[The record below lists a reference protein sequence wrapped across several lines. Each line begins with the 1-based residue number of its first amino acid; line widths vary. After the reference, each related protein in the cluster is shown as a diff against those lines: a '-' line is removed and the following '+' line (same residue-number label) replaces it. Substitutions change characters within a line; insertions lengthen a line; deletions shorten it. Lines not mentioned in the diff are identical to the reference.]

1 MKRELFSF
9 LFLCRKPWGNV
20 SFPWFFILKG
30 VRKMTICSVNNVTKS
45 FGGNIIFENISLEIK
60 NGERVGLV
68 GRNGSG
74 KTTIFQLLTGMESL
88 DAGAIHMKKGTRIGH
103 VAQIPKFDESM
114 TVYEVL
120 SSAFKIEKE
129 LEREMRTLEKHM
141 AEEQESSVLQKL
153 MERYGIIQEKFAFL
167 GGYEIEAN
175 IMKVANGLQVIELFP
190 RSFLELSGGEQTKVS
205 LAYML
210 LQKPDLLL
218 LDEPTNHLD
227 LFAVEWLEQFLKEY
241 NGTVVVISHDR
252 YFLDEVVTKIFDLED
267 GEIHVYHTNYSR
279 FVEEK
284 EERLLQEFQAFQE
297 QQKKIKKM
305 KEAIKRL
312 REWANQAN
320 PPNEGLHKRARSMER
335 ALERME
341 KLKKP
346 ILERKQ
352 MGLQFEGQERSG
364 KDVIVMK
371 EVSKGFAEHLL
382 FNEANLHVR
391 FQERAAIVGR
401 NGTGKTTLLKLLLE
415 EIKPDAGEIRIG
427 SSVKIGYLSQHAYGN
442 MKSNVLE
449 AFRECVAVT
458 EGEARHILAKFLFY
472 GPAVFKKVTQLS
484 GGEKMRLRLAQLMYQ
499 DINFLIL
506 DEPTNHLDIESRE
519 VLEEALEQY
528 NGTILAVSH
537 DRYFLNKLFE
547 KTYWIDECKLFEFA
561 GNYAWARQKW
571 EEKLETQVIKQQRQG
586 RKKIETVPVKKKEVR
601 NIEEIETE
609 LMHVEEDIYTLECK
623 MEQVVDVEMLEQLYE
638 EKTKKELLRAELYN
652 ALENIME

>member
-1 MKRELFSF
+1 M
-9 LFLCRKPWGNV
+9 GNV
-20 SFPWFFILKG
+20 SFSWFFILKG

-45 FGGNIIFENISLEIK
+45 FGGNNIFENISLEIK

-74 KTTIFQLLTGMESL
+74 KTTIFGLLTGMESL

-103 VAQIPKFDESM
+103 VAQIPKFDEVM
-114 TVYEVL
+114 TVYDVL
-120 SSAFKIEKE
+120 SSAFKVEKE
-129 LEREMRTLEKHM
+129 LEKEMHALEKNM
-141 AEEQESSVLQKL
+141 AVEQEQSALEKL
-153 MERYGIIQEKFAFL
+153 MERYGVIQEKFAFL

-175 IMKVANGLQVIELFP
+175 IMKVANGLQVTDLFS
-190 RSFLELSGGEQTKVS
+190 RVFTELSGGEQTKVS

-241 NGTVVVISHDR
+241 TGTVMVISHDR

-267 GEIHVYHTNYSR
+267 GEIHVYHTNYSQ

-284 EERLLQEFQAFQE
+284 EERLLQEFQAYQE

-320 PPNEGLHKRARSMER
+320 PPNEGLHKRARNMER
-335 ALERME
+335 ALERIE
-341 KLKKP
+341 KLKRP

-364 KDVIVMK
+364 KDVVVMK
-371 EVSKGFAEHLL
+371 EVSKGFAGRPL
-382 FNEANLHVR
+382 FEQANLHVR

-415 EIKPDAGEIRIG
+415 EINPDVGEIRIG
-427 SSVKIGYLSQHAYGN
+427 SSVKIGYLSQHTYGN
-442 MKSNVLE
+442 VKSNVLE
-449 AFRECVAVT
+449 AFREYVAVT

-484 GGEKMRLRLAQLMYQ
+484 GGEKMRLRLVQLMYQ

-571 EEKLETQVIKQQRQG
+571 EEKLEKQVIKQKRQG
-586 RKKIETVPVKKKEVR
+586 RKSVEMVPVKEKKAR
-601 NIEEIETE
+601 NLEEIENE
-609 LMHVEEDIYTLECK
+609 LMHVEEDIYAIECEMEHVANVERLEK
-623 MEQVVDVEMLEQLYE
+623 LYE
-638 EKTKKELLRAELYN
+638 EKTMKELLRAKLYSE
-652 ALENIME
+652 LENIVE

>member
-1 MKRELFSF
+1 
-9 LFLCRKPWGNV
+9 
-20 SFPWFFILKG
+20 
-30 VRKMTICSVNNVTKS
+30 MTICSVNNVTKS
-45 FGGNIIFENISLEIK
+45 FGGNTIFENISLEIK

-74 KTTIFQLLTGMESL
+74 KTTIFGLLTGMESL

-103 VAQIPKFDESM
+103 VAQIPKFDEVM
-114 TVYEVL
+114 TVYDVL
-120 SSAFKIEKE
+120 SSAFKVEKE
-129 LEREMRTLEKHM
+129 LEKEMHALEKNM
-141 AEEQESSVLQKL
+141 AVEQEQSALEKL
-153 MERYGIIQEKFAFL
+153 MERYGVIQEKFAFF

-175 IMKVANGLQVIELFP
+175 IMKVANGLQVTDLFS
-190 RSFLELSGGEQTKVS
+190 RVFTELSGGEQTKVS

-241 NGTVVVISHDR
+241 TGTVMVISHDR

-267 GEIHVYHTNYSR
+267 GEIHVYHTNYSQ

-284 EERLLQEFQAFQE
+284 EERLLQEFQAYQE

-320 PPNEGLHKRARSMER
+320 PPNEGLHKRARNMER
-335 ALERME
+335 ALERIE
-341 KLKKP
+341 KLKRP

-364 KDVIVMK
+364 KDVVVMK
-371 EVSKGFAEHLL
+371 EVSKGFAGRPL
-382 FNEANLHVR
+382 FEQANLHVR

-415 EIKPDAGEIRIG
+415 EINPDVGEIRIG
-427 SSVKIGYLSQHAYGN
+427 SSVKIGYLSQHTYGN
-442 MKSNVLE
+442 VKSNVLE
-449 AFRECVAVT
+449 AFREYVAVT

-571 EEKLETQVIKQQRQG
+571 EEKLEKQVIKQKRQG
-586 RKKIETVPVKKKEVR
+586 RKSVEMVPVKEKKAR
-601 NIEEIETE
+601 NLEEIENE
-609 LMHVEEDIYTLECK
+609 LMHVEEDIYAIECEMEHVANVERLEK
-623 MEQVVDVEMLEQLYE
+623 LYE
-638 EKTKKELLRAELYN
+638 EKTMKELLRAKLYSE
-652 ALENIME
+652 LENIVE

>member
-1 MKRELFSF
+1 
-9 LFLCRKPWGNV
+9 
-20 SFPWFFILKG
+20 
-30 VRKMTICSVNNVTKS
+30 MTICSVNNVKKS

-60 NGERVGLV
+60 NGERIGLV

-88 DAGAIHMKKGTRIGH
+88 DAGAIHMKKGTCIGH
-103 VAQIPKFDESM
+103 VAQIPKFNNEM
-114 TVYEVL
+114 NVYDVL
-120 SSAFKIEKE
+120 SSAFKKEKE
-129 LEREMRTLEKHM
+129 LEIEMHALEKNM
-141 AEEQESSVLQKL
+141 AEEQESSALQKL
-153 MERYGIIQEKFAFL
+153 MERYGVIQERYAFL

-175 IMKVANGLQVIELFP
+175 IMKVANGLQVTELFP
-190 RSFLELSGGEQTKVS
+190 RSFMELSGGEQTKVS

-241 NGTVVVISHDR
+241 TGTVMVISHDR

-267 GEIHVYHTNYSR
+267 GEIHVYHTNYSQ

-284 EERLLQEFQAFQE
+284 EERLLQEFQAYQE

-320 PPNEGLHKRARSMER
+320 PPNEGLHKRARNMER
-335 ALERME
+335 ALERIE
-341 KLKKP
+341 KLKRP
-346 ILERKQ
+346 ILDRKQ

-364 KDVIVMK
+364 KDVVVMK
-371 EVSKGFAEHLL
+371 EVSKGFDERSL
-382 FNEANLHVR
+382 FEKVNLYIR

-401 NGTGKTTLLKLLLE
+401 NGTGKTTLLKLLLKE
-415 EIKPDAGEIRIG
+415 MQQDAGEIRIG

-442 MKSNVLE
+442 MKNNVLE
-449 AFRECVAVT
+449 AFRDCVAVT
-458 EGEARHILAKFLFY
+458 EGEARHILARFLFY

-499 DINFLIL
+499 DVNFLIL

-547 KTYWIDECKLFEFA
+547 KTYWIDEHKLFEFA

-571 EEKLETQVIKQQRQG
+571 EERIEKQVVKQKQQQQG
-586 RKKIETVPVKKKEVR
+586 NKALEVMPIKKKKSRDLEAVE
-601 NIEEIETE
+601 NE
-609 LMHVEEDIYTLECK
+609 LMHIEEDIYALECK
-623 MEQVVDVEMLEQLYE
+623 MENVVDVEMLEQLYE
-638 EKTKKELLRAELYN
+638 EKTKKEFLRAELYN
-652 ALENIME
+652 ELENIVE

>member
-1 MKRELFSF
+1 M
-9 LFLCRKPWGNV
+9 GNV
-20 SFPWFFILKG
+20 SFSWFFILKG

-74 KTTIFQLLTGMESL
+74 KTTIFGLLTGMESL

-103 VAQIPKFDESM
+103 VAQIPKFDEVL
-114 TVYEVL
+114 TVYDVL
-120 SSAFKIEKE
+120 SSAFKVEKE
-129 LEREMRTLEKHM
+129 LEKEMHALEKNM
-141 AEEQESSVLQKL
+141 AEEQEQSSLQKL
-153 MERYGIIQEKFAFL
+153 MERYGVIQEKFAFL

-175 IMKVANGLQVIELFP
+175 IMKVANGLQVTDLFS
-190 RSFLELSGGEQTKVS
+190 RVFTELSGGEQTKVS

-241 NGTVVVISHDR
+241 TGTVMVISHDR

-267 GEIHVYHTNYSR
+267 GEIHVYHTNYSQ

-284 EERLLQEFQAFQE
+284 EERLLQEFQAYQE

-320 PPNEGLHKRARSMER
+320 PPNEGLHKRARNMER
-335 ALERME
+335 ALERIE
-341 KLKKP
+341 KLKRP

-352 MGLQFEGQERSG
+352 MGLQFEEQERSG
-364 KDVIVMK
+364 KDVVVMK
-371 EVSKGFAEHLL
+371 EVSKGFAGRPL
-382 FNEANLHVR
+382 FEQANLHVR

-401 NGTGKTTLLKLLLE
+401 NGTGKTTLLKLLLK
-415 EIKPDAGEIRIG
+415 EINPDVGEIRIG
-427 SSVKIGYLSQHAYGN
+427 SSVKIGYLSQHTYGN
-442 MKSNVLE
+442 LKSNVLE
-449 AFRECVAVT
+449 AFREYVAVT

-547 KTYWIDECKLFEFA
+547 KTYWIDECKLFEFV

-571 EEKLETQVIKQQRQG
+571 EEKLEKQVIKQKRQG
-586 RKKIETVPVKKKEVR
+586 RKSVEMVPVKEKKAR
-601 NIEEIETE
+601 NLEEIENE
-609 LMHVEEDIYTLECK
+609 LMHVEEDIYAIECE
-623 MEQVVDVEMLEQLYE
+623 MEHVADVERLEKLYE
-638 EKTKKELLRAELYN
+638 EKTMKELLRAKLYSE
-652 ALENIME
+652 LENIVE

>member
-1 MKRELFSF
+1 
-9 LFLCRKPWGNV
+9 
-20 SFPWFFILKG
+20 
-30 VRKMTICSVNNVTKS
+30 MTICSVNNVTKS

-153 MERYGIIQEKFAFL
+153 MERYGVIQEKFAFL

-284 EERLLQEFQAFQE
+284 EERLLQEFQAYQE

-364 KDVIVMK
+364 KDVVVMK

-415 EIKPDAGEIRIG
+415 EIEPDAGEIRIG

-547 KTYWIDECKLFEFA
+547 KTYWIDECTLFEFA

-586 RKKIETVPVKKKEVR
+586 RKSMETVPVKKKEVR

-623 MEQVVDVEMLEQLYE
+623 MEHVVDVEMLEQLYE
-638 EKTKKELLRAELYN
+638 EKTKKELLRADLYN
-652 ALENIME
+652 ELENIVE

>member
-1 MKRELFSF
+1 
-9 LFLCRKPWGNV
+9 
-20 SFPWFFILKG
+20 
-30 VRKMTICSVNNVTKS
+30 MTICSVNNVTKS

-114 TVYEVL
+114 TVYELL

-129 LEREMRTLEKHM
+129 LEREMRTLEKDM
-141 AEEQESSVLQKL
+141 AEEQGSSVLQKL

-175 IMKVANGLQVIELFP
+175 IMKVANGLQVTELFP

-241 NGTVVVISHDR
+241 NGTVMVISHDR

-267 GEIHVYHTNYSR
+267 GEIHVYHTNYSQ

-284 EERLLQEFQAFQE
+284 EERLLQEFQAYQE

-335 ALERME
+335 ALERMQ

-352 MGLQFEGQERSG
+352 MGLQFEGQDRSG
-364 KDVIVMK
+364 KDVVVIK
-371 EVSKGFAEHLL
+371 EVSKGFADHPL
-382 FNEANLHVR
+382 FNEVNLHVR

-415 EIKPDAGEIRIG
+415 QIEPDAGEIRIG

-442 MKSNVLE
+442 RKSNVLE
-449 AFRECVAVT
+449 AFREYVAVT

-547 KTYWIDECKLFEFA
+547 KTYWIDERKLFEFA

-571 EEKLETQVIKQQRQG
+571 EERLETQVIKQQRQG
-586 RKKIETVPVKKKEVR
+586 RKSIETAPVKKKEAR

-623 MEQVVDVEMLEQLYE
+623 MEHVVDVEMLEQLYE
-638 EKTKKELLRAELYN
+638 EKMKKELLRAELYN
-652 ALENIME
+652 ELENIVE

>member
-1 MKRELFSF
+1 
-9 LFLCRKPWGNV
+9 
-20 SFPWFFILKG
+20 
-30 VRKMTICSVNNVTKS
+30 MTICSVNNITKS

-74 KTTIFQLLTGMESL
+74 KTTIFQLLTGMENV
-88 DAGAIHMKKGTRIGH
+88 DVGAIHMKKGTRIGH
-103 VAQIPKFDESM
+103 VAQIPKFDDGI
-114 TVYEVL
+114 TVYDVL
-120 SSAFKIEKE
+120 SSAFKAEKE
-129 LEREMRTLEKHM
+129 LEREMHALEKNM
-141 AEEQESSVLQKL
+141 AEELEPFALEKL
-153 MERYGIIQEKFAFL
+153 MERYGIIQERFAFL

-175 IMKVANGLQVIELFP
+175 IMKVANGLQVAELCSRLFT
-190 RSFLELSGGEQTKVS
+190 ELSGGEQTKVS

-241 NGTVVVISHDR
+241 VGTVMVISHDR
-252 YFLDEVVTKIFDLED
+252 YFLDEVVTKILDLED
-267 GEIHVYHTNYSR
+267 GEIHVYHTNYSQ
-279 FVEEK
+279 FIEEK
-284 EERLLQEFQAFQE
+284 EERLLQEFQAYQE

-320 PPNEGLHKRARSMER
+320 PPNEGLHKRARNMER
-335 ALERME
+335 ALERIE
-341 KLKKP
+341 KLKRP

-364 KDVIVMK
+364 KDVVVMK
-371 EVSKGFAEHLL
+371 EVSKGFADRAL
-382 FNEANLHVR
+382 FEKANLHIR

-415 EIKPDAGEIRIG
+415 EIQQDAGEIRIG

-442 MKSNVLE
+442 MKNNVLE

-458 EGEARHILAKFLFY
+458 EGEARHILAQFLFY

-528 NGTILAVSH
+528 NGTILTVSH

-547 KTYWIDECKLFEFA
+547 KTYWIDEHKLFEFA

-571 EEKLETQVIKQQRQG
+571 EERIEKQVVKQKQQG
-586 RKKIETVPVKKKEVR
+586 SKALEMIPIKKQESR
-601 NIEEIETE
+601 NLEKVENE
-609 LMHVEEDIYTLECK
+609 LMHIEEDIYALECK
-623 MEQVVDVEMLEQLYE
+623 MANVVDVEMLEQLYE
-638 EKTKKELLRAELYN
+638 EKTKKELLRADLYN
-652 ALENIME
+652 ELENIVE

>member
-1 MKRELFSF
+1 
-9 LFLCRKPWGNV
+9 
-20 SFPWFFILKG
+20 
-30 VRKMTICSVNNVTKS
+30 MTICSVNNVTKS

-129 LEREMRTLEKHM
+129 LEREMRTLEKDM

-175 IMKVANGLQVIELFP
+175 IMKVANGLQVTELFP

-241 NGTVVVISHDR
+241 NGTVMVISHDR

-284 EERLLQEFQAFQE
+284 EERLLQEFQAYQE

-335 ALERME
+335 ALERMQ

-352 MGLQFEGQERSG
+352 MGLQFEGQDRSG
-364 KDVIVMK
+364 KDVVVIK
-371 EVSKGFAEHLL
+371 EVSKGFADHPL
-382 FNEANLHVR
+382 FNEVNLHVR

-415 EIKPDAGEIRIG
+415 EIEPDAGEIRIG

-442 MKSNVLE
+442 RKSNVLE
-449 AFRECVAVT
+449 AFREYVAVT

-547 KTYWIDECKLFEFA
+547 KTYWIDERKLFEFA

-571 EEKLETQVIKQQRQG
+571 EERLETQVIKQQRQG
-586 RKKIETVPVKKKEVR
+586 RKSIETVPVKKKEVR

-623 MEQVVDVEMLEQLYE
+623 MEHVVDIEMLEQLYE
-638 EKTKKELLRAELYN
+638 EKMKKELLRAELYN
-652 ALENIME
+652 ELENIVE

>member
-1 MKRELFSF
+1 
-9 LFLCRKPWGNV
+9 
-20 SFPWFFILKG
+20 
-30 VRKMTICSVNNVTKS
+30 MTICSVNNVTKS

-88 DAGAIHMKKGTRIGH
+88 DAGAIHMKKSTRIGH

-114 TVYEVL
+114 TVYDVL

-153 MERYGIIQEKFAFL
+153 MERYGMIQEKFAFL

-175 IMKVANGLQVIELFP
+175 IMKVANGLQVTELFP

-241 NGTVVVISHDR
+241 NGTVMVISHDR

-284 EERLLQEFQAFQE
+284 EERLLQEFQAYQE

-335 ALERME
+335 ALERIE

-364 KDVIVMK
+364 KDVVVMK
-371 EVSKGFAEHLL
+371 EVSKGFAGHPL

-449 AFRECVAVT
+449 AFREYVAVT

-547 KTYWIDECKLFEFA
+547 KTYWIDEHKLFEFA

-586 RKKIETVPVKKKEVR
+586 RKSMATAPVKKKEVR
-601 NIEEIETE
+601 NVEDIETE
-609 LMHVEEDIYTLECK
+609 LMHVEEDIYMLECK
-623 MEQVVDVEMLEQLYE
+623 MEHVVDVEMLEQLYE

-652 ALENIME
+652 ELENIVE

>member
-1 MKRELFSF
+1 M
-9 LFLCRKPWGNV
+9 GNV
-20 SFPWFFILKG
+20 SFSWFFILKG
-30 VRKMTICSVNNVTKS
+30 VRKMTICSVNNVMKS

-74 KTTIFQLLTGMESL
+74 KTTIFGLLTGKESL

-103 VAQIPKFDESM
+103 VAQIPKFDEVM
-114 TVYEVL
+114 TVYDVL
-120 SSAFKIEKE
+120 SSAFKVEKE
-129 LEREMRTLEKHM
+129 LEKEMHALEKNM
-141 AEEQESSVLQKL
+141 AVEQEQSALEKL
-153 MERYGIIQEKFAFL
+153 MERYGVIQEKFAFL

-175 IMKVANGLQVIELFP
+175 IMKVANGLQVTDLFS
-190 RSFLELSGGEQTKVS
+190 RVFTELSGGEQTKVS

-241 NGTVVVISHDR
+241 TGTVIVISHDR

-267 GEIHVYHTNYSR
+267 GEIHVYHTNYSQ

-284 EERLLQEFQAFQE
+284 EERLLQEFQAYQE

-320 PPNEGLHKRARSMER
+320 PPNEGLHKRARNMER
-335 ALERME
+335 ALERIE
-341 KLKKP
+341 KLKRP

-364 KDVIVMK
+364 KDVVVMK
-371 EVSKGFAEHLL
+371 EVSKGFTGRPL
-382 FNEANLHVR
+382 FEQANLHVR

-415 EIKPDAGEIRIG
+415 EINPDVGEIRIG
-427 SSVKIGYLSQHAYGN
+427 SSVKIGYLSQHTYGN
-442 MKSNVLE
+442 VKSNVLE
-449 AFRECVAVT
+449 AFREYVAVT

-571 EEKLETQVIKQQRQG
+571 EEKLEKQVIKQKRQG
-586 RKKIETVPVKKKEVR
+586 RKSVEMVPVKEKKAR
-601 NIEEIETE
+601 NLEEIENE
-609 LMHVEEDIYTLECK
+609 LMHVEEDIYAIECE
-623 MEQVVDVEMLEQLYE
+623 MEHVADVERLEKLYE
-638 EKTKKELLRAELYN
+638 EKTMKELLRAKLYSE
-652 ALENIME
+652 LENIVE

>member
-1 MKRELFSF
+1 
-9 LFLCRKPWGNV
+9 
-20 SFPWFFILKG
+20 
-30 VRKMTICSVNNVTKS
+30 MTICSVNNVTKS

-74 KTTIFQLLTGMESL
+74 KTTIFGLLTGMESL

-103 VAQIPKFDESM
+103 VAQIPKFDEAM
-114 TVYEVL
+114 TVYDVL
-120 SSAFKIEKE
+120 SSAFKVEKE
-129 LEREMRTLEKHM
+129 LEKEMHDLEKNM
-141 AEEQESSVLQKL
+141 AVEQEQSDLEKL
-153 MERYGIIQEKFAFL
+153 MERYGVIQEKFAFL

-175 IMKVANGLQVIELFP
+175 IMKVANGLQVTDLFS
-190 RSFLELSGGEQTKVS
+190 RVFTELSGGEQTKVS

-241 NGTVVVISHDR
+241 TGTVMVISHDR

-267 GEIHVYHTNYSR
+267 GEIHVYHTNYSQ

-284 EERLLQEFQAFQE
+284 EERLLQEFQAYQE

-320 PPNEGLHKRARSMER
+320 PPNEGLHKRARNMER
-335 ALERME
+335 ALERIE
-341 KLKKP
+341 KLKRP
-346 ILERKQ
+346 ILERKL

-364 KDVIVMK
+364 KDVVVMK
-371 EVSKGFAEHLL
+371 EVSKGFADRPL
-382 FNEANLHVR
+382 FEQANLHVR

-415 EIKPDAGEIRIG
+415 EINPDAGEIRIG
-427 SSVKIGYLSQHAYGN
+427 SSVKIGYLSQHTYGN
-442 MKSNVLE
+442 VKSNVLE
-449 AFRECVAVT
+449 AFREYVAVT

-472 GPAVFKKVTQLS
+472 GLAVFKKVTQLS

-571 EEKLETQVIKQQRQG
+571 EEKLEEQVIKQKRQE
-586 RKKIETVPVKKKEVR
+586 RKSVETVPVKEKEAR
-601 NIEEIETE
+601 NLEEIENE
-609 LMHVEEDIYTLECK
+609 LMHVEEDIYAIECE
-623 MEQVVDVEMLEQLYE
+623 MEHVADVERLEKLYE
-638 EKTKKELLRAELYN
+638 EKTKKELLRADLYN
-652 ALENIME
+652 ELENIVE

>member
-1 MKRELFSF
+1 
-9 LFLCRKPWGNV
+9 
-20 SFPWFFILKG
+20 
-30 VRKMTICSVNNVTKS
+30 MTICSVNNVTKS

-74 KTTIFQLLTGMESL
+74 KTTIFGLLTGMESL

-103 VAQIPKFDESM
+103 VAQIPKFDEVL
-114 TVYEVL
+114 TVYDVL
-120 SSAFKIEKE
+120 SSAFKVEKE
-129 LEREMRTLEKHM
+129 LEKEMHALETNM
-141 AEEQESSVLQKL
+141 AEEQEQSSLQKL
-153 MERYGIIQEKFAFL
+153 MERYGVIQEKFAFL

-175 IMKVANGLQVIELFP
+175 IMKVANGLQVTNLFS
-190 RSFLELSGGEQTKVS
+190 RVFTELSGGEQTKVS

-241 NGTVVVISHDR
+241 NGTVMVISHDR

-267 GEIHVYHTNYSR
+267 GAIHVYHTNYSQ

-284 EERLLQEFQAFQE
+284 EGRLLQEFQAYQE

-320 PPNEGLHKRARSMER
+320 PPNEGLHKRARNMER
-335 ALERME
+335 ALERIE
-341 KLKKP
+341 KLKRP

-364 KDVIVMK
+364 KDVVVMK
-371 EVSKGFAEHLL
+371 EVSKGFAGRPL
-382 FNEANLHVR
+382 FEQANLHVR

-401 NGTGKTTLLKLLLE
+401 NGTGKTTLLKLLLKE
-415 EIKPDAGEIRIG
+415 MEPEAGAIRVG
-427 SSVKIGYLSQHAYGN
+427 SSVKIGYLSQHTYEN

-449 AFRECVAVT
+449 AFRENVTVT

-571 EEKLETQVIKQQRQG
+571 EEKLEKQVIKQKRQG
-586 RKKIETVPVKKKEVR
+586 KKSVETVPVKEKEAR
-601 NIEEIETE
+601 NLEEIENE
-609 LMHVEEDIYTLECK
+609 LMHVEEDVYAIECE
-623 MEQVVDVEMLEQLYE
+623 MEHVADVERLEKLYE

-652 ALENIME
+652 ELENIVE

>member
-1 MKRELFSF
+1 M
-9 LFLCRKPWGNV
+9 GNV

-88 DAGAIHMKKGTRIGH
+88 DAGAIHMKKGTCIGH
-103 VAQIPKFDESM
+103 VAQIPKFDEDM
-114 TVYEVL
+114 TVYDVL
-120 SSAFKIEKE
+120 SSAFKAEKE
-129 LEREMRTLEKHM
+129 LEREMRTLEKNM
-141 AEEQESSVLQKL
+141 AEERESSALQKL
-153 MERYGIIQEKFAFL
+153 MERYGVIQEKFAFL
-167 GGYEIEAN
+167 SGYEIEAN
-175 IMKVANGLQVIELFP
+175 LMKVANGLQVTELFP
-190 RSFLELSGGEQTKVS
+190 RSFLELSGGEQTKIS

-241 NGTVVVISHDR
+241 NGTVMVISHDR

-267 GEIHVYHTNYSR
+267 GEIHVYHTNYSQ

-284 EERLLQEFQAFQE
+284 EERLLQEFQAYQE

-364 KDVIVMK
+364 KDVVVMK
-371 EVSKGFAEHLL
+371 EVSKGFAGHLL
-382 FNEANLHVR
+382 FNEASLHVR

-415 EIKPDAGEIRIG
+415 EIEPDAGEIRIG

-442 MKSNVLE
+442 VKSNVLE
-449 AFRECVAVT
+449 AFREYVAVT

-547 KTYWIDECKLFEFA
+547 KTYWIDERKLFEFA

-571 EEKLETQVIKQQRQG
+571 EEKLEKQVITQQRQG
-586 RKKIETVPVKKKEVR
+586 RTRIETASVKKKEVR
-601 NIEEIETE
+601 NVEEIEIE

-623 MEQVVDVEMLEQLYE
+623 MEHVVDAEMLEQLYE

-652 ALENIME
+652 ELENIME

>member
-1 MKRELFSF
+1 M
-9 LFLCRKPWGNV
+9 GNV
-20 SFPWFFILKG
+20 SFSWFFILKG

-74 KTTIFQLLTGMESL
+74 KTTIFQLLTGMEGL

-141 AEEQESSVLQKL
+141 AEEQETSVLQKL

-175 IMKVANGLQVIELFP
+175 IMKVANGLQVTELFP
-190 RSFLELSGGEQTKVS
+190 RSFVEISGGEQTKVS

-241 NGTVVVISHDR
+241 NGTVMVISHDR

-284 EERLLQEFQAFQE
+284 EERLLQEFQAYQE

-364 KDVIVMK
+364 KDVVVMK

-415 EIKPDAGEIRIG
+415 EIEPDAGEIRIG

-449 AFRECVAVT
+449 AFREYVAVT

-547 KTYWIDECKLFEFA
+547 KTYWIDERKLFEFA

-586 RKKIETVPVKKKEVR
+586 RKNIETVPVKKKEVR

-652 ALENIME
+652 ELENIVE

>member
-1 MKRELFSF
+1 
-9 LFLCRKPWGNV
+9 
-20 SFPWFFILKG
+20 
-30 VRKMTICSVNNVTKS
+30 MTICSVNNITKS

-88 DAGAIHMKKGTRIGH
+88 DTGAIHMKKGTRIGH
-103 VAQIPKFDESM
+103 VAQIPKFDEGM
-114 TVYEVL
+114 TVYDVL
-120 SSAFKIEKE
+120 NSAFKTEKE
-129 LEREMRTLEKHM
+129 LEREMRALEKNM
-141 AEEQESSVLQKL
+141 EEELEPSALQKL
-153 MERYGIIQEKFAFL
+153 MERYGVIQEKFAFL

-175 IMKVANGLQVIELFP
+175 IMKVANGLQVTELFP
-190 RSFLELSGGEQTKVS
+190 RTFLELSGGEQTKVS

-227 LFAVEWLEQFLKEY
+227 LFAVEWLEKFLKEY
-241 NGTVVVISHDR
+241 NGTVMVISHDR

-284 EERLLQEFQAFQE
+284 EERLLHEFQAYQE

-305 KEAIKRL
+305 KEAIKRI

-364 KDVIVMK
+364 KDVVVMK
-371 EVSKGFAEHLL
+371 EVSKGFADHPL

-415 EIKPDAGEIRIG
+415 EMEPDAGEIRIG

-442 MKSNVLE
+442 VKSNVLE
-449 AFRECVAVT
+449 AFREYVAVT

-547 KTYWIDECKLFEFA
+547 KTYWIDEHKLFEFA

-571 EEKLETQVIKQQRQG
+571 EEKFETQVIKQQRQG
-586 RKKIETVPVKKKEVR
+586 RKSIETAPVKKKEAR
-601 NIEEIETE
+601 NVEEIETE

-623 MEQVVDVEMLEQLYE
+623 MEHVVDVEMLEQLYE

-652 ALENIME
+652 ELENIVE

>member
-1 MKRELFSF
+1 M
-9 LFLCRKPWGNV
+9 GNV
-20 SFPWFFILKG
+20 SFSWFFILKG

-45 FGGNIIFENISLEIK
+45 FGGNTIFENISLEIK

-74 KTTIFQLLTGMESL
+74 KTTIFGLLTGMESL

-103 VAQIPKFDESM
+103 VAQIPKFDEAM
-114 TVYEVL
+114 TVYDVL
-120 SSAFKIEKE
+120 SSAFKVEKE
-129 LEREMRTLEKHM
+129 LEKEMHALEKNM
-141 AEEQESSVLQKL
+141 AVEQEQSALEKL
-153 MERYGIIQEKFAFL
+153 MERYGVIQEKFAFL

-175 IMKVANGLQVIELFP
+175 IMKVANGLQVTDLFS
-190 RSFLELSGGEQTKVS
+190 RVFTELSGGEQTKVS

-241 NGTVVVISHDR
+241 TGTVMVISHDR

-267 GEIHVYHTNYSR
+267 GEIHVYHTNYSQ

-284 EERLLQEFQAFQE
+284 EERLLQEFQAYQE

-320 PPNEGLHKRARSMER
+320 PPNEGLHKRARNMER
-335 ALERME
+335 ALERIE
-341 KLKKP
+341 KLKRP

-364 KDVIVMK
+364 KDVVVMK
-371 EVSKGFAEHLL
+371 EVSKGFAGRPL
-382 FNEANLHVR
+382 FEQANLHVR

-401 NGTGKTTLLKLLLE
+401 NGTGKTTLLKLLLK
-415 EIKPDAGEIRIG
+415 EINPDVGEIRIG
-427 SSVKIGYLSQHAYGN
+427 SSVKIGYLSQHTYGN
-442 MKSNVLE
+442 VKSNVLE
-449 AFRECVAVT
+449 AFREYVAVT

-472 GPAVFKKVTQLS
+472 GPAVFKKVTELS

-571 EEKLETQVIKQQRQG
+571 EEKLEKQVIKQKRQG
-586 RKKIETVPVKKKEVR
+586 RKSVEMVPVKEKKAK
-601 NIEEIETE
+601 NLEEIENE
-609 LMHVEEDIYTLECK
+609 LMHVEEDIYAIECE
-623 MEQVVDVEMLEQLYE
+623 MEHVADVERLEKLYE
-638 EKTKKELLRAELYN
+638 EKTMKELLRAKLYSE
-652 ALENIME
+652 LENIVE

>member
-1 MKRELFSF
+1 
-9 LFLCRKPWGNV
+9 
-20 SFPWFFILKG
+20 
-30 VRKMTICSVNNVTKS
+30 MTICSVNNVTKS

-103 VAQIPKFDESM
+103 VAQIPKFDEGM
-114 TVYEVL
+114 TVYDVL
-120 SSAFKIEKE
+120 SSAFKTEKE
-129 LEREMRTLEKHM
+129 LEREMRALEKNM
-141 AEEQESSVLQKL
+141 AEEREPSALQKL
-153 MERYGIIQEKFAFL
+153 MERYGVIQEKFAFL

-175 IMKVANGLQVIELFP
+175 LMKVANGLQVTELFP
-190 RSFLELSGGEQTKVS
+190 RPFLELSGGEQTKVS

-241 NGTVVVISHDR
+241 NGTVMVISHDR

-267 GEIHVYHTNYSR
+267 GEIHVYHTNYSQ
-279 FVEEK
+279 FVDEK
-284 EERLLQEFQAFQE
+284 EERLLQEFQAYQE

-335 ALERME
+335 ALERIE

-364 KDVIVMK
+364 KDVVVMK
-371 EVSKGFAEHLL
+371 EVSKGFAGHPL

-449 AFRECVAVT
+449 AFSEYVAVT

-547 KTYWIDECKLFEFA
+547 KTYWIDEHKLFEFA

-571 EEKLETQVIKQQRQG
+571 EEKLEKQVIKQQRQG
-586 RKKIETVPVKKKEVR
+586 RKSIETAPVKKKEVR
-601 NIEEIETE
+601 NIEDIETE

-623 MEQVVDVEMLEQLYE
+623 MEHVVDVEMLEQLYE
-638 EKTKKELLRAELYN
+638 EKTKKELLRADLYN
-652 ALENIME
+652 ELENIVE

>member
-1 MKRELFSF
+1 
-9 LFLCRKPWGNV
+9 
-20 SFPWFFILKG
+20 
-30 VRKMTICSVNNVTKS
+30 MTICSVNNVTKS

-141 AEEQESSVLQKL
+141 AEEQETSVLQKL

-175 IMKVANGLQVIELFP
+175 IMKVANGLQVTELFP
-190 RSFLELSGGEQTKVS
+190 RSFVEISGGEQTKVS

-284 EERLLQEFQAFQE
+284 EERLLQEFQAYQE

-364 KDVIVMK
+364 KDVVVMK

-415 EIKPDAGEIRIG
+415 EIEPDAGEIRIG

-586 RKKIETVPVKKKEVR
+586 RKSVETVSVKKKEVR

-623 MEQVVDVEMLEQLYE
+623 MEQVVDVEMLEQLYD

>member
-1 MKRELFSF
+1 
-9 LFLCRKPWGNV
+9 
-20 SFPWFFILKG
+20 
-30 VRKMTICSVNNVTKS
+30 MTICSVNNVTKS

-74 KTTIFQLLTGMESL
+74 KTTIFGLLTGMESL

-103 VAQIPKFDESM
+103 VAQIPRFDEVL
-114 TVYEVL
+114 TVYDVL
-120 SSAFKIEKE
+120 SSAFKVEKE
-129 LEREMRTLEKHM
+129 LEKEMHALEKNM
-141 AEEQESSVLQKL
+141 AEEQEQSSLQKL
-153 MERYGIIQEKFAFL
+153 MERYGVIQEKFAFL

-175 IMKVANGLQVIELFP
+175 IMKVANGLQVTDLFS
-190 RSFLELSGGEQTKVS
+190 RVFTELSGGEQTKVS

-241 NGTVVVISHDR
+241 TGTVMVISHDR

-267 GEIHVYHTNYSR
+267 GEIHVYHTNYSQ

-284 EERLLQEFQAFQE
+284 EERLLQEFQAYQE

-305 KEAIKRL
+305 KEVIKRL

-320 PPNEGLHKRARSMER
+320 PPNEGLHKRARNMER
-335 ALERME
+335 ALERIE
-341 KLKKP
+341 KLKRP

-364 KDVIVMK
+364 KDVVVMK
-371 EVSKGFAEHLL
+371 EVSKGFAGRPL
-382 FNEANLHVR
+382 FEQANLHVR

-415 EIKPDAGEIRIG
+415 EINPDVGEIRIG
-427 SSVKIGYLSQHAYGN
+427 SSVKIGYLSQHTYGN
-442 MKSNVLE
+442 LKSNVLE
-449 AFRECVAVT
+449 AFREYVAVT

-571 EEKLETQVIKQQRQG
+571 EEKLEKQVIKQKRQG
-586 RKKIETVPVKKKEVR
+586 RKSVEMVPVKEKKAR
-601 NIEEIETE
+601 NLEEIENE
-609 LMHVEEDIYTLECK
+609 LMHVEEDIYAIECE
-623 MEQVVDVEMLEQLYE
+623 MEHVADVERLEKLYE
-638 EKTKKELLRAELYN
+638 EKTMKELLRAKLYSE
-652 ALENIME
+652 LENIVE

>member
-1 MKRELFSF
+1 
-9 LFLCRKPWGNV
+9 
-20 SFPWFFILKG
+20 
-30 VRKMTICSVNNVTKS
+30 MTICSVNNVKKS

-60 NGERVGLV
+60 NGERIGLV

-74 KTTIFQLLTGMESL
+74 KTTIFQLLTGIEGL
-88 DAGAIHMKKGTRIGH
+88 DAGAIHVKKGTRIGH
-103 VAQIPKFDESM
+103 VAQIPKFNNEM
-114 TVYEVL
+114 NVYDVL
-120 SSAFKIEKE
+120 SSAFKKEKE
-129 LEREMRTLEKHM
+129 LEIEMHALEKNM
-141 AEEQESSVLQKL
+141 SEEQESSALQKL
-153 MERYGIIQEKFAFL
+153 MERYGVIQERYAFL

-175 IMKVANGLQVIELFP
+175 IMKVANGLQVTELFP
-190 RSFLELSGGEQTKVS
+190 RSFMELSGGEQTKVS

-241 NGTVVVISHDR
+241 TGTVMVISHDR

-267 GEIHVYHTNYSR
+267 GEIHVYHTNYSQ

-284 EERLLQEFQAFQE
+284 EERLLQEFQAYQE

-320 PPNEGLHKRARSMER
+320 PPNEGLHKRARNMER
-335 ALERME
+335 ALERIE
-341 KLKKP
+341 KLKRP
-346 ILERKQ
+346 ILDRKQ

-364 KDVIVMK
+364 KDVVVMK
-371 EVSKGFAEHLL
+371 EVSKGFAERSL
-382 FNEANLHVR
+382 FEKVNLHIR

-401 NGTGKTTLLKLLLE
+401 NGTGKTTLLKLLLKE
-415 EIKPDAGEIRIG
+415 MQQDAGEIRIG

-442 MKSNVLE
+442 MKNNVLE
-449 AFRECVAVT
+449 AFRDCVAVT
-458 EGEARHILAKFLFY
+458 EGEARHILARFLFY

-499 DINFLIL
+499 DVNFLIL

-547 KTYWIDECKLFEFA
+547 KTYWIDEHKLFEFA

-571 EEKLETQVIKQQRQG
+571 EERIEKQVVKQKQQQQG
-586 RKKIETVPVKKKEVR
+586 NKALEVMPIKKKKSRDLEAVE
-601 NIEEIETE
+601 NE
-609 LMHVEEDIYTLECK
+609 LMHIEEDIYALECK
-623 MEQVVDVEMLEQLYE
+623 MENVVDVEMLEQLYE
-638 EKTKKELLRAELYN
+638 EKTKKEFLRAELYN
-652 ALENIME
+652 ELENIVE

>member
-1 MKRELFSF
+1 
-9 LFLCRKPWGNV
+9 
-20 SFPWFFILKG
+20 
-30 VRKMTICSVNNVTKS
+30 MTICSVNNVTKS

-175 IMKVANGLQVIELFP
+175 IMKVANGLQVTELFH

-241 NGTVVVISHDR
+241 NGTVMVISHDR

-267 GEIHVYHTNYSR
+267 GEIHVYHTNYSQ

-284 EERLLQEFQAFQE
+284 EERLLQEFQAYQE

-364 KDVIVMK
+364 KDVVVMK
-371 EVSKGFAEHLL
+371 EVSKRFAEHLL

-415 EIKPDAGEIRIG
+415 EIEPDAGEIRIG

-571 EEKLETQVIKQQRQG
+571 EEKTETQVIKQRRQG
-586 RKKIETVPVKKKEVR
+586 RKSMETVPVKKKEVR

-652 ALENIME
+652 ELENIVE

>member
-1 MKRELFSF
+1 
-9 LFLCRKPWGNV
+9 
-20 SFPWFFILKG
+20 
-30 VRKMTICSVNNVTKS
+30 MTICSVNNVTKS

-129 LEREMRTLEKHM
+129 LEREMRTLEKDM

-175 IMKVANGLQVIELFP
+175 IMKVANGLQVTELFP

-241 NGTVVVISHDR
+241 NGTVMVISHDR

-284 EERLLQEFQAFQE
+284 EERLLQEFQAYQE

-335 ALERME
+335 ALERMQ

-352 MGLQFEGQERSG
+352 IGLQFEGQDRSG
-364 KDVIVMK
+364 KDVVVIK
-371 EVSKGFAEHLL
+371 EVSKGFADHPL
-382 FNEANLHVR
+382 FNEVNLHVR

-415 EIKPDAGEIRIG
+415 EIEPDAGEIRIG

-442 MKSNVLE
+442 MKSDVLE
-449 AFRECVAVT
+449 AFREYVAVT

-547 KTYWIDECKLFEFA
+547 KTYWIDEHKLFEFA

-571 EEKLETQVIKQQRQG
+571 EERLETQVIKQQRQG
-586 RKKIETVPVKKKEVR
+586 RKK
-601 NIEEIETE
+601 
-609 LMHVEEDIYTLECK
+609 Y
-623 MEQVVDVEMLEQLYE
+623 
-638 EKTKKELLRAELYN
+638 
-652 ALENIME
+652 

>member
-1 MKRELFSF
+1 
-9 LFLCRKPWGNV
+9 
-20 SFPWFFILKG
+20 
-30 VRKMTICSVNNVTKS
+30 MTICSVNNVTKS

-103 VAQIPKFDESM
+103 VAQIPKFDKGM
-114 TVYEVL
+114 TVYDVL
-120 SSAFKIEKE
+120 SSAFKSEKE
-129 LEREMRTLEKHM
+129 LEREMRTLEKNM
-141 AEEQESSVLQKL
+141 AEEREPSALQKL
-153 MERYGIIQEKFAFL
+153 MERYGVIQEKFAFL

-175 IMKVANGLQVIELFP
+175 IMKVANGLQVTELFL

-241 NGTVVVISHDR
+241 NGTVMVISHDR
-252 YFLDEVVTKIFDLED
+252 YFLDEVVTKVFDLED
-267 GEIHVYHTNYSR
+267 GEIHMYHTNYSQ

-284 EERLLQEFQAFQE
+284 EERLLQEFQAYQE

-364 KDVIVMK
+364 KDVVVMK
-371 EVSKGFAEHLL
+371 EVSKGFADHLL

-415 EIKPDAGEIRIG
+415 EIEPDAGEIRIG

-449 AFRECVAVT
+449 AFRGCVAVT

-547 KTYWIDECKLFEFA
+547 KTYWIDERKLFEFA
-561 GNYAWARQKW
+561 GNYVWARQKW
-571 EEKLETQVIKQQRQG
+571 EEKLEKQVIKQQRQG
-586 RKKIETVPVKKKEVR
+586 RKSIEPAPVKKKEVR
-601 NIEEIETE
+601 GVEEIETE
-609 LMHVEEDIYTLECK
+609 LMHVEEDIYTLDRK
-623 MEQVVDVEMLEQLYE
+623 MEHVVDVEMLGKLYE

-652 ALENIME
+652 ELENIAE

>member
-1 MKRELFSF
+1 M
-9 LFLCRKPWGNV
+9 GNV

-103 VAQIPKFDESM
+103 VAQIPKFDESR

-175 IMKVANGLQVIELFP
+175 IMKVANGLQVTELFP

-241 NGTVVVISHDR
+241 NGTVMVISHDR

-284 EERLLQEFQAFQE
+284 EERLLQEFQAYQE

-335 ALERME
+335 ALERMQ

-352 MGLQFEGQERSG
+352 MGLQFEGQDRSG
-364 KDVIVMK
+364 KDVVVIK
-371 EVSKGFAEHLL
+371 EVSKGFADHPL
-382 FNEANLHVR
+382 FNEVNLHVR

-415 EIKPDAGEIRIG
+415 EIEPDAGEIRIG

-442 MKSNVLE
+442 MKSDVLE
-449 AFRECVAVT
+449 AFREYVAVT

-547 KTYWIDECKLFEFA
+547 KTYWIDERKLFEFA

-571 EEKLETQVIKQQRQG
+571 EEKLGTQVIKQKRQG
-586 RKKIETVPVKKKEVR
+586 RKSIETVPVKKIEVR

-623 MEQVVDVEMLEQLYE
+623 MEHVVDVEMLEQLYE

-652 ALENIME
+652 ELENIVE

>member
-1 MKRELFSF
+1 M
-9 LFLCRKPWGNV
+9 GNV
-20 SFPWFFILKG
+20 SFSWFFILKG

-45 FGGNIIFENISLEIK
+45 FGGNTIFENISLEIK

-74 KTTIFQLLTGMESL
+74 KTTIFGLLTGMESL

-103 VAQIPKFDESM
+103 VAQIPKFDEVM
-114 TVYEVL
+114 TVYDVL
-120 SSAFKIEKE
+120 SSAFKVEKE
-129 LEREMRTLEKHM
+129 LEKEMHALEKNM
-141 AEEQESSVLQKL
+141 AVEQEQSALEKL
-153 MERYGIIQEKFAFL
+153 MERYGVIQEKFAFL

-175 IMKVANGLQVIELFP
+175 IMKVANGLQVTDLFS
-190 RSFLELSGGEQTKVS
+190 RVFTELSGGEQTKVS

-241 NGTVVVISHDR
+241 TGTVIVISHDR

-267 GEIHVYHTNYSR
+267 GEIHVYHTNYSQ

-284 EERLLQEFQAFQE
+284 EERLLQEFQAYQE

-320 PPNEGLHKRARSMER
+320 PPNEGLHKRARNMER
-335 ALERME
+335 ALERIE
-341 KLKKP
+341 KLKRP

-364 KDVIVMK
+364 KDVVVMK
-371 EVSKGFAEHLL
+371 EVSKGFAGRPL
-382 FNEANLHVR
+382 FEQANLHVR

-401 NGTGKTTLLKLLLE
+401 NGTGKTTLLKLLLKE
-415 EIKPDAGEIRIG
+415 MEPDAGAIRMG
-427 SSVKIGYLSQHAYGN
+427 SSVKIGYLSQHAYEN

-449 AFRECVAVT
+449 AFRENVAVT

-547 KTYWIDECKLFEFA
+547 KTYWIDGCQLFEFA

-571 EEKLETQVIKQQRQG
+571 EEKLEKQVIKQKRQG
-586 RKKIETVPVKKKEVR
+586 RKSVEMVPVKEKKAR
-601 NIEEIETE
+601 NLEEIENE
-609 LMHVEEDIYTLECK
+609 LMHVEEDIYAIECE
-623 MEQVVDVEMLEQLYE
+623 MEHVADVERLEKLYE
-638 EKTKKELLRAELYN
+638 EKTMKELLRAKLYSE
-652 ALENIME
+652 LENIVE

>member
-1 MKRELFSF
+1 
-9 LFLCRKPWGNV
+9 
-20 SFPWFFILKG
+20 
-30 VRKMTICSVNNVTKS
+30 MTICSVNNVTKS

-103 VAQIPKFDESM
+103 VAQIPKFDEGM
-114 TVYEVL
+114 TVYDVL
-120 SSAFKIEKE
+120 SSAFKTEKE
-129 LEREMRTLEKHM
+129 LEREMRALEKNM
-141 AEEQESSVLQKL
+141 AEEREPSALQKL
-153 MERYGIIQEKFAFL
+153 MERYGVIQEKFAFL

-175 IMKVANGLQVIELFP
+175 MMKVANGLQVTELFP

-241 NGTVVVISHDR
+241 NGTVMVISHDR

-267 GEIHVYHTNYSR
+267 GEIHVYHTNYSQ
-279 FVEEK
+279 FVDEK
-284 EERLLQEFQAFQE
+284 EERLLQEFQAYQE

-335 ALERME
+335 ALERIE

-364 KDVIVMK
+364 KDVVLMK
-371 EVSKGFAEHLL
+371 EVSKGFAGHPL

-449 AFRECVAVT
+449 AFREYVAVT

-547 KTYWIDECKLFEFA
+547 KTYWIDEHKLFEFA

-571 EEKLETQVIKQQRQG
+571 EEKLEKQVIKQQRQG
-586 RKKIETVPVKKKEVR
+586 RKSMETAPVKKKEVR
-601 NIEEIETE
+601 NVEDIETE
-609 LMHVEEDIYTLECK
+609 LMHVEEDIYMLECK
-623 MEQVVDVEMLEQLYE
+623 MEHVFDVEMLEQLYE
-638 EKTKKELLRAELYN
+638 EKTKKELLRADLYN
-652 ALENIME
+652 ELENIVE

>member
-1 MKRELFSF
+1 
-9 LFLCRKPWGNV
+9 
-20 SFPWFFILKG
+20 
-30 VRKMTICSVNNVTKS
+30 MTICSVNNITKS

-103 VAQIPKFDESM
+103 VAQIPKFDEAM
-114 TVYEVL
+114 TVYDVL
-120 SSAFKIEKE
+120 NSAFKTEKE
-129 LEREMRTLEKHM
+129 LEREMRTLEKNM
-141 AEEQESSVLQKL
+141 EEELEPSALQRL
-153 MERYGIIQEKFAFL
+153 MERYGAIQEKFAFL

-175 IMKVANGLQVIELFP
+175 IMKVANGLQVTELFL

-241 NGTVVVISHDR
+241 NGTVMVISHDR

-284 EERLLQEFQAFQE
+284 EERLLQEFQAYQE

-364 KDVIVMK
+364 KDVVVMK
-371 EVSKGFAEHLL
+371 EVSKGFAGHPLL
-382 FNEANLHVR
+382 NEANLHVR

-415 EIKPDAGEIRIG
+415 EMEPDAGEIRVG

-449 AFRECVAVT
+449 AFREYVAVT

-586 RKKIETVPVKKKEVR
+586 RKSIETAPAKKKEAR
-601 NIEEIETE
+601 NVEEIETE
-609 LMHVEEDIYTLECK
+609 LMRVEEDIYALECK
-623 MEQVVDVEMLEQLYE
+623 MEHVVDVEMLEQLYE
-638 EKTKKELLRAELYN
+638 EKTKKELLQAELYN
-652 ALENIME
+652 ELENIVE

>member
-1 MKRELFSF
+1 
-9 LFLCRKPWGNV
+9 
-20 SFPWFFILKG
+20 
-30 VRKMTICSVNNVTKS
+30 MTICSVNNVTKS

-103 VAQIPKFDESM
+103 VAQIPKFDEGM
-114 TVYEVL
+114 TVYDVL
-120 SSAFKIEKE
+120 SSAFKTEKE
-129 LEREMRTLEKHM
+129 LEREMRALEKNM
-141 AEEQESSVLQKL
+141 AEEREPSALQKL
-153 MERYGIIQEKFAFL
+153 MERYGVIQEKFAFL

-175 IMKVANGLQVIELFP
+175 LMKVANGLQVTELFP
-190 RSFLELSGGEQTKVS
+190 RPFLELSGGEQTKVS

-241 NGTVVVISHDR
+241 NGTVMFISHDR

-267 GEIHVYHTNYSR
+267 GEIHVYHTNYSQ
-279 FVEEK
+279 FVDEK
-284 EERLLQEFQAFQE
+284 EERLLQEFQAYQE

-335 ALERME
+335 ALERIE

-364 KDVIVMK
+364 KDVVVMK
-371 EVSKGFAEHLL
+371 EVSKGFAGHPL

-449 AFRECVAVT
+449 AFREYVAVT

-547 KTYWIDECKLFEFA
+547 KTYWIDEHKLFEFA

-571 EEKLETQVIKQQRQG
+571 EEKLEKQVIKQQRQG
-586 RKKIETVPVKKKEVR
+586 RKSMATAPVKKKEVR
-601 NIEEIETE
+601 NVEDIETE
-609 LMHVEEDIYTLECK
+609 LMHVEEDIYMLECK
-623 MEQVVDVEMLEQLYE
+623 MEHVVDVEMFEQLYE
-638 EKTKKELLRAELYN
+638 EKTKKELLRADLYN
-652 ALENIME
+652 ELENIVE

>member
-1 MKRELFSF
+1 M
-9 LFLCRKPWGNV
+9 GNV
-20 SFPWFFILKG
+20 SFSCFFILKG

-45 FGGNIIFENISLEIK
+45 FGGNTIFENISLEIK

-74 KTTIFQLLTGMESL
+74 KTTIFGLLTGMESL

-103 VAQIPKFDESM
+103 VAQIPKFDEAM
-114 TVYEVL
+114 TVYDVL
-120 SSAFKIEKE
+120 SSAFKVEKE
-129 LEREMRTLEKHM
+129 LEKEMHALEKNM
-141 AEEQESSVLQKL
+141 AVEQEQSALEKL
-153 MERYGIIQEKFAFL
+153 MERYGVIQEKFAFL

-175 IMKVANGLQVIELFP
+175 IMKVANGLQVTDLFS
-190 RSFLELSGGEQTKVS
+190 RVFTELSGGEQTKVS

-241 NGTVVVISHDR
+241 TGTVMVISHDR

-267 GEIHVYHTNYSR
+267 GEIHVYHTNYSQ

-284 EERLLQEFQAFQE
+284 EERLLQEFQAYQE
-297 QQKKIKKM
+297 QKKKIKKM

-320 PPNEGLHKRARSMER
+320 PPNEGLHKRARNMER
-335 ALERME
+335 ALERIE
-341 KLKKP
+341 KLKRP

-364 KDVIVMK
+364 KDVVVMK
-371 EVSKGFAEHLL
+371 EVSKGFAGRPL
-382 FNEANLHVR
+382 FEQANLHVR

-401 NGTGKTTLLKLLLE
+401 NGTGKTTLLKLLLK
-415 EIKPDAGEIRIG
+415 EINPDVGEIRIG
-427 SSVKIGYLSQHAYGN
+427 SSVKIGYLSQHTYGN
-442 MKSNVLE
+442 VKSNVLE
-449 AFRECVAVT
+449 AFREYVAVT

-571 EEKLETQVIKQQRQG
+571 EEKLEKQVIKQKRQG
-586 RKKIETVPVKKKEVR
+586 RKSVEMVPVKEKKAR
-601 NIEEIETE
+601 NLEEIENE
-609 LMHVEEDIYTLECK
+609 LMHVEEDIYAIECE
-623 MEQVVDVEMLEQLYE
+623 MEHVADVERLEKLYE
-638 EKTKKELLRAELYN
+638 EKTMKELLRAKLYSE
-652 ALENIME
+652 LENIVE

>member
-1 MKRELFSF
+1 
-9 LFLCRKPWGNV
+9 
-20 SFPWFFILKG
+20 
-30 VRKMTICSVNNVTKS
+30 MTICSVNNVTKS

-74 KTTIFQLLTGMESL
+74 KTTIFGLLTGMESL
-88 DAGAIHMKKGTRIGH
+88 DTGAIHMKKGTRIGH
-103 VAQIPKFDESM
+103 VAQIPKFDEAM
-114 TVYEVL
+114 TVYDVL
-120 SSAFKIEKE
+120 SSAFKVEKE
-129 LEREMRTLEKHM
+129 LEKEMHALEKNM
-141 AEEQESSVLQKL
+141 AEEQEQSSLQKL
-153 MERYGIIQEKFAFL
+153 MERYGVIQEKFAFL

-175 IMKVANGLQVIELFP
+175 IMKVANGLQVTNLFS
-190 RSFLELSGGEQTKVS
+190 RVFTELSGGEQTKVS

-241 NGTVVVISHDR
+241 NGTVMVISHDR

-267 GEIHVYHTNYSR
+267 GAIHVYHTNYSQ

-284 EERLLQEFQAFQE
+284 EGRLLQEFQAYQE

-320 PPNEGLHKRARSMER
+320 PPNEGLHKRARNMER
-335 ALERME
+335 ALERIE
-341 KLKKP
+341 KLKRP

-364 KDVIVMK
+364 KDVVVMK
-371 EVSKGFAEHLL
+371 EVSKGFAGRPL
-382 FNEANLHVR
+382 FEQANLHVR

-401 NGTGKTTLLKLLLE
+401 NGTGKTTLLKLLLKE
-415 EIKPDAGEIRIG
+415 MEPEAGAIRVG
-427 SSVKIGYLSQHAYGN
+427 SSVKIGYLSQHTYEN

-449 AFRECVAVT
+449 AFRENVTVT

-571 EEKLETQVIKQQRQG
+571 EEKLEKQVIKQKRQG
-586 RKKIETVPVKKKEVR
+586 KKRLKR
-601 NIEEIETE
+601 F
-609 LMHVEEDIYTLECK
+609 L
-623 MEQVVDVEMLEQLYE
+623 
-638 EKTKKELLRAELYN
+638 
-652 ALENIME
+652 

>member
-1 MKRELFSF
+1 
-9 LFLCRKPWGNV
+9 
-20 SFPWFFILKG
+20 
-30 VRKMTICSVNNVTKS
+30 MTICSVNNVTKS

-175 IMKVANGLQVIELFP
+175 IMKVANGLQVTELFP

-241 NGTVVVISHDR
+241 NGTVMVISHDR

-284 EERLLQEFQAFQE
+284 EERLLQEFQAYQE

-364 KDVIVMK
+364 KDVVVMK
-371 EVSKGFAEHLL
+371 EVSKGFADHPL
-382 FNEANLHVR
+382 FNEVNLHVR

-415 EIKPDAGEIRIG
+415 EIEPDAGEIRIG
-427 SSVKIGYLSQHAYGN
+427 SSVKLGYLSQHAYGN
-442 MKSNVLE
+442 RKSNVLE
-449 AFRECVAVT
+449 AFREYVAVT

-547 KTYWIDECKLFEFA
+547 KTYWIDERKLFEFA

-571 EEKLETQVIKQQRQG
+571 EERLETQVIKQQRQG
-586 RKKIETVPVKKKEVR
+586 RKSIETAPVKKKEAR

-609 LMHVEEDIYTLECK
+609 LMHVEEDIYTLECT
-623 MEQVVDVEMLEQLYE
+623 MEHVVDIKRLEQLYE

-652 ALENIME
+652 ELENIVE

>member
-1 MKRELFSF
+1 
-9 LFLCRKPWGNV
+9 
-20 SFPWFFILKG
+20 
-30 VRKMTICSVNNVTKS
+30 MTICSVNNVTKS

-103 VAQIPKFDESM
+103 LAQIPKFDEDM
-114 TVYEVL
+114 TVYDVL
-120 SSAFKIEKE
+120 SLAFKAEKE
-129 LEREMRTLEKHM
+129 LEREMRTLEKNM
-141 AEEQESSVLQKL
+141 AEEREPSALQKL
-153 MERYGIIQEKFAFL
+153 MERYGVIQEKFAFL

-175 IMKVANGLQVIELFP
+175 LMKVANGLQVTELFP

-227 LFAVEWLEQFLKEY
+227 LFAVEWLEKFLKEY
-241 NGTVVVISHDR
+241 NGTVMVISHDR

-267 GEIHVYHTNYSR
+267 GEIHVYHTNYSQ

-284 EERLLQEFQAFQE
+284 EERLLQEFQAYQE

-335 ALERME
+335 ALERIE

-346 ILERKQ
+346 ILEQKQ

-364 KDVIVMK
+364 KDVVVMK
-371 EVSKGFAEHLL
+371 EVSKGFADHPL

-415 EIKPDAGEIRIG
+415 EIEPDAGEIRIG

-442 MKSNVLE
+442 VKSNVLE
-449 AFRECVAVT
+449 AFREYVAVT

-547 KTYWIDECKLFEFA
+547 KTYWIDERKLFEFA

-571 EEKLETQVIKQQRQG
+571 EEKLEAQVIKQQRQG
-586 RKKIETVPVKKKEVR
+586 RKRIEIAPIKKKEVR
-601 NIEEIETE
+601 NVEEIETE
-609 LMHVEEDIYTLECK
+609 LMHVEKDIYTLECK
-623 MEQVVDVEMLEQLYE
+623 MEHVVDVEMLEQLYE

-652 ALENIME
+652 ELENIAE

>member
-1 MKRELFSF
+1 
-9 LFLCRKPWGNV
+9 
-20 SFPWFFILKG
+20 
-30 VRKMTICSVNNVTKS
+30 MTICSVNNVTKS

-74 KTTIFQLLTGMESL
+74 KTTIFGLLTGMESL
-88 DAGAIHMKKGTRIGH
+88 DTGAIHMKKGTRIGH
-103 VAQIPKFDESM
+103 VAQIPKFDEAM
-114 TVYEVL
+114 TVYDVL
-120 SSAFKIEKE
+120 SSAFKVEKE
-129 LEREMRTLEKHM
+129 LEKEMHALEKNM
-141 AEEQESSVLQKL
+141 AEEQEQSSLQKL
-153 MERYGIIQEKFAFL
+153 MERYGVIQEKFAFL

-175 IMKVANGLQVIELFP
+175 IMKVANGLQVTNLFS
-190 RSFLELSGGEQTKVS
+190 RVFTELSGGEQTKVS

-241 NGTVVVISHDR
+241 NGTVMVISHDR

-267 GEIHVYHTNYSR
+267 GEIHVYHTNYSQ

-284 EERLLQEFQAFQE
+284 EGRLLQEFQAYQE

-320 PPNEGLHKRARSMER
+320 PPNEGLHKRARNMER
-335 ALERME
+335 ALERIE
-341 KLKKP
+341 KLKRP

-364 KDVIVMK
+364 KDVVVMK
-371 EVSKGFAEHLL
+371 EVSKGFAGRPL
-382 FNEANLHVR
+382 FEQANLHVR

-401 NGTGKTTLLKLLLE
+401 NGTGKTTLLKLLLKE
-415 EIKPDAGEIRIG
+415 MEPEAGAIRVG
-427 SSVKIGYLSQHAYGN
+427 SSVKIGYLSQHTYEN

-449 AFRECVAVT
+449 AFRENVAVT

-571 EEKLETQVIKQQRQG
+571 EEKLEKQVIKQKRQG
-586 RKKIETVPVKKKEVR
+586 KKSVETVPVKEKEAR
-601 NIEEIETE
+601 NLEEIENE
-609 LMHVEEDIYTLECK
+609 LMHVEEDVYAIECE
-623 MEQVVDVEMLEQLYE
+623 MEHVADVERLEKLYE

-652 ALENIME
+652 ELENIVK

>member
-1 MKRELFSF
+1 M
-9 LFLCRKPWGNV
+9 GNV

-30 VRKMTICSVNNVTKS
+30 VRKMTICSVNNVKKS

-60 NGERVGLV
+60 NGERIGLV

-88 DAGAIHMKKGTRIGH
+88 DAGAIHMKKGTCIGH
-103 VAQIPKFDESM
+103 VAQIPKFNNEM
-114 TVYEVL
+114 NVYDVL
-120 SSAFKIEKE
+120 SSAFKKEKE
-129 LEREMRTLEKHM
+129 LEIEMHALEKNM
-141 AEEQESSVLQKL
+141 AEEQESSALQKL
-153 MERYGIIQEKFAFL
+153 MERYGVIQERYAFL

-175 IMKVANGLQVIELFP
+175 IMKVANGLQVTELFP
-190 RSFLELSGGEQTKVS
+190 RSFMELSGGEQTKVS

-241 NGTVVVISHDR
+241 TGTVMVISHDR

-267 GEIHVYHTNYSR
+267 GEIHVYHTNYSQ

-284 EERLLQEFQAFQE
+284 EERLLQEFQAYQE

-320 PPNEGLHKRARSMER
+320 PPNEGLHKRARNMER
-335 ALERME
+335 ALERIE
-341 KLKKP
+341 KLKRP
-346 ILERKQ
+346 ILDRKQ

-364 KDVIVMK
+364 KDVVVMK
-371 EVSKGFAEHLL
+371 EVSKGFDERSL
-382 FNEANLHVR
+382 FEKVNLHIR

-401 NGTGKTTLLKLLLE
+401 NGTGKTTLLKLLLKE
-415 EIKPDAGEIRIG
+415 MQQDAGEIRIG

-442 MKSNVLE
+442 MKNNVLE
-449 AFRECVAVT
+449 AFRDCVAVT
-458 EGEARHILAKFLFY
+458 EGEARHILARFLFY

-499 DINFLIL
+499 DVNFLIL

-547 KTYWIDECKLFEFA
+547 KTYWIDEHKLFEFA

-571 EEKLETQVIKQQRQG
+571 EERIEKQVVKQKQQQ
-586 RKKIETVPVKKKEVR
+586 
-601 NIEEIETE
+601 
-609 LMHVEEDIYTLECK
+609 
-623 MEQVVDVEMLEQLYE
+623 Q
-638 EKTKKELLRAELYN
+638 
-652 ALENIME
+652 

>member
-1 MKRELFSF
+1 
-9 LFLCRKPWGNV
+9 
-20 SFPWFFILKG
+20 
-30 VRKMTICSVNNVTKS
+30 MTICSVNNVTKS

-141 AEEQESSVLQKL
+141 AEEQETSVLQKL

-175 IMKVANGLQVIELFP
+175 IMKVANGLQVTELFP
-190 RSFLELSGGEQTKVS
+190 RSFVEISGGEQTKVS

-241 NGTVVVISHDR
+241 NGTVMVISHDR

-284 EERLLQEFQAFQE
+284 EERLLQEFQAYQE

-364 KDVIVMK
+364 KDVVVMK

-415 EIKPDAGEIRIG
+415 EIEPDAGEIRIG

-547 KTYWIDECKLFEFA
+547 KTYWIDERKLFEFA

-571 EEKLETQVIKQQRQG
+571 EEKLETQVIKQQHQG
-586 RKKIETVPVKKKEVR
+586 RKNIETVPVKKKEVR

-638 EKTKKELLRAELYN
+638 KKTKKELLRAELYN
-652 ALENIME
+652 ELENIVE

>member
-1 MKRELFSF
+1 
-9 LFLCRKPWGNV
+9 
-20 SFPWFFILKG
+20 
-30 VRKMTICSVNNVTKS
+30 MTICSVNNVTKS

-74 KTTIFQLLTGMESL
+74 KTTIFGLLTGMESL
-88 DAGAIHMKKGTRIGH
+88 DTGVIHMKKGTRIGH
-103 VAQIPKFDESM
+103 VAQIPKFDEAM
-114 TVYEVL
+114 TVYDVL
-120 SSAFKIEKE
+120 SSAFKVEKE
-129 LEREMRTLEKHM
+129 LEKEMHTLEKNM
-141 AEEQESSVLQKL
+141 AEEQEQSSLQKL
-153 MERYGIIQEKFAFL
+153 MERYGVIQEKFAFL

-175 IMKVANGLQVIELFP
+175 IMKVANGLQVTNLFS
-190 RSFLELSGGEQTKVS
+190 RVFTELSGGEQTKVS

-241 NGTVVVISHDR
+241 NGTVMVISHDR

-267 GEIHVYHTNYSR
+267 GEIHVYHTNYSQ

-284 EERLLQEFQAFQE
+284 EERLLQEFQAYQE

-320 PPNEGLHKRARSMER
+320 PPNEGLHKRARNMER
-335 ALERME
+335 ALERIE
-341 KLKKP
+341 KLKRP

-364 KDVIVMK
+364 KDVVVMK
-371 EVSKGFAEHLL
+371 EVSKGFAGRPL
-382 FNEANLHVR
+382 FEQANLHVR

-415 EIKPDAGEIRIG
+415 EINPDVGEIRIG
-427 SSVKIGYLSQHAYGN
+427 SSVKIGYLSQHTYGN
-442 MKSNVLE
+442 LKSNVLE
-449 AFRECVAVT
+449 AFREYVAVT

-571 EEKLETQVIKQQRQG
+571 EEKLEKQVIKQKRQG
-586 RKKIETVPVKKKEVR
+586 RKSVEMVPVKEKKAR
-601 NIEEIETE
+601 NLEEIENE
-609 LMHVEEDIYTLECK
+609 LMHVEEDIYAIECE
-623 MEQVVDVEMLEQLYE
+623 MEHVADVERLEKLYE
-638 EKTKKELLRAELYN
+638 EKTMKELLRAKLYSE
-652 ALENIME
+652 LENIVE

>member
-1 MKRELFSF
+1 
-9 LFLCRKPWGNV
+9 
-20 SFPWFFILKG
+20 
-30 VRKMTICSVNNVTKS
+30 MTICSVNNVTKS

-141 AEEQESSVLQKL
+141 AEEQEASVLQKL
-153 MERYGIIQEKFAFL
+153 MERYGVIQEKFAFL

-284 EERLLQEFQAFQE
+284 EERLLQEFQAYQE

-364 KDVIVMK
+364 KDVVVMK

-382 FNEANLHVR
+382 FNEVNLHVR

-415 EIKPDAGEIRIG
+415 EIEPDAGEIRIG

-586 RKKIETVPVKKKEVR
+586 RKNIETVPVKKKEVR
-601 NIEEIETE
+601 NSEEIETE

-623 MEQVVDVEMLEQLYE
+623 MEHVVDVEMLEQLYE
-638 EKTKKELLRAELYN
+638 EKTKKELLRADLYN